1 MNRILFIVIISLLSL
16 NVFSQNTDANIV
28 GHVVC
33 CGEHIPFA
41 SVSVKGTTIG
51 TTTDETGHYQ
61 LLNLPE
67 GDLIIVANLL
77 GYKIQEIPIT
87 IKKEQTLEL
96 NFELEEDILSLDEF
110 VVTGDRND
118 VRRKESSFIVN
129 TITPKLFS
137 ATESVTL
144 GEGLNYCPGV
154 RTENNCQNCG
164 FSQVRMNGMEGSYSQ
179 ILINSRPIFS
189 QLAGVYGLEL
199 IPANM
204 IERIEVVR
212 GGGSALYGGSA
223 IAGTINLIL
232 KDPIS
237 NVYEFGVSNS
247 LIGIGLADSI
257 RPALDYTVNF
267 NTSVVSKDNKTGMSL
282 YGFHRKRNAF
292 DANSDDFTELAT
304 INNTTIGSRIF
315 HRFGAKSKM
324 TVDFF
329 NINEERRGG
338 DKLDYPLHEAGI
350 AEALTHNMTM
360 VAVAYEQF
368 FRKTDLLSVY
378 ASAQRINRDS
388 YYGSHQSLS
397 DYGNTKDLSY
407 VAGIQYKANFKSS
420 NLIIGME
427 DNGALLKD
435 VKLGYLDLN
444 NININTNDTTY
455 SISHTENMIIADQK
469 TNTIGAF
476 TQYEFKWRQF
486 QFSLGA
492 RFDNYSIED
501 NENHSSK
508 INKSVFSP
516 RISFK
521 YDILENLQFRLSYSQ
536 GYRAPQIFDE
546 DLHIETSGSRKVI
559 HKNDANLTQETA
571 SSYMSSME
579 YSKIFKKISF
589 SVLLEAFYTHL
600 NNPFSNQYGE
610 LDSSG
615 TIIYTRIN
623 AENGATVKGINT
635 EVTITTGANFRV
647 QGGFTVQTSAYDEE
661 QEFSEKS
668 FFRTPKDYGYLSLSW
683 KLNKS
688 FEFSTTANYTGQM
701 LLPYFGEQISNP
713 EEGVLRKSENFF
725 DLGMKIRYNVKI
737 NGATLQ
743 VYTGV
748 KNILNSYQNDF
759 DYGINRDPGYI
770 YGPAMPRTI
779 YFGLKIG
786 NFLQ

>member
-1 MNRILFIVIISLLSL
+1 MNRILFIVIILFLSL
-16 NVFSQNTDANIV
+16 NLFSQNTDANII

-33 CGEHIPFA
+33 CEEHIPFV
-41 SVSVKGTTIG
+41 SISVKGTTIG

-67 GDLIIVANLL
+67 GELIIVANLL
-77 GYKIQEIPIT
+77 GYKTQETQIT

-96 NFELEEDILSLDEF
+96 NFELEDDILSLDQF
-110 VVTGDRND
+110 VITGDRNE

-144 GEGLNYCPGV
+144 GEGLNYCSGV

-212 GGGSALYGGSA
+212 GGASALYGGSA

-237 NVYEFGVSNS
+237 DVYEFGVSNS
-247 LIGIGLADSI
+247 LIGIGLGDTI
-257 RPALDYTVNF
+257 KPALDYTVNF
-267 NTSVVSKDNKTGMSL
+267 NTSVVSRDNKTGMSL
-282 YGFHRKRNAF
+282 YGFHRKRNVF
-292 DANSDDFTELAT
+292 DANADDFTELAS

-324 TVDFF
+324 TLDFF

-360 VAVAYEQF
+360 AAVAYEQF
-368 FRKTDLLSVY
+368 FRKTDLFSVY

-388 YYGSHQSLS
+388 YYGAEQSLS

-407 VAGIQYKANFKSS
+407 VVGMQYKANFKTS
-420 NLIIGME
+420 NLIIGIE
-427 DNGALLKD
+427 DNGAILKD
-435 VKLGYLDLN
+435 IKLGYLDIE

-455 SISHTENMIIADQK
+455 SIPHTENTIIANQK
-469 TNTIGAF
+469 TNTLGVF
-476 TQYEFKWRQF
+476 SQYEFNWKKI
-486 QFSLGA
+486 QFSLGV
-492 RFDNYSIED
+492 RLDNYTIED
-501 NENHSSK
+501 KEHYADK
-508 INKSVFSP
+508 ITQSVLSP
-516 RISFK
+516 RLSFK
-521 YDILENLQFRLSYSQ
+521 YNILENLQFRLSYSH

-546 DLHIETSGSRKVI
+546 DLHIETSGSRRVI
-559 HKNDANLTQETA
+559 HANDVNLKQETA
-571 SSYMSSME
+571 SSYMSSIE
-579 YSKIFKKISF
+579 YSKILEKFSF

-600 NNPFSNQYGE
+600 DNPFSNEYSAA
-610 LDSSG
+610 DCTG
-615 TIIYTRIN
+615 TITYTRVN
-623 AENGATVKGINT
+623 AESGATVKGINS
-635 EVTITTGANFRV
+635 EITITTGPKFRV
-647 QGGFTVQTSAYDEE
+647 QGGFTVQNSGYDEV

-668 FFRTPKDYGYLSLSW
+668 FLRTPDNYGYISLNWTLS
-683 KLNKS
+683 KS

-701 LLPYFGEQISNP
+701 LVPYFGEQISNP
-713 EEGVLRKSENFF
+713 EEGVLRKSKNFF

-743 VYTGV
+743 IYTGV
-748 KNILNSYQNDF
+748 KNILNSYQRDF

-770 YGPAMPRTI
+770 YGPALPRTI

-786 NFLQ
+786 NFLK